1 MGMGRPR
8 RLDSGEKEVVEG
20 DDDDE
25 DEEDDDDED
34 DEPPIELEGEFC
46 FLLPSLPACL
56 LLDLTGLVLFS
67 ELMLLYC
74 DGDSKDEDDEEDD
87 DDDE

>member
-8 RLDSGEKEVVEG
+8 RFDSGEKEVVEG

-34 DEPPIELEGEFC
+34 DEPP
-46 FLLPSLPACL
+46 SL
-56 LLDLTGLVLFS
+56 V
-67 ELMLLYC
+67 
-74 DGDSKDEDDEEDD
+74 KNKI
-87 DDDE
+87 